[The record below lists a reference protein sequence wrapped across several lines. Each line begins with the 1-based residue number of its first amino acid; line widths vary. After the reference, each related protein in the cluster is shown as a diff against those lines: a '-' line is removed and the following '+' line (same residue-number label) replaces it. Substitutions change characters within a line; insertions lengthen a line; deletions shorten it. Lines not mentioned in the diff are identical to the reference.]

1 MRVAIENKL
10 NFNNYAKKKKK
21 KCTKAAQDLSGF
33 SKRDGYL
40 NKDKVNIL

>member
-10 NFNNYAKKKKK
+10 NFNNYAKKKK

>member
-21 KCTKAAQDLSGF
+21 CTKAAQDPSGF

>member
-10 NFNNYAKKKKK
+10 NFNNYAKKKK

-33 SKRDGYL
+33 SKRDGYP

>member
-1 MRVAIENKL
+1 MQ
-10 NFNNYAKKKKK
+10 KKKKK
-21 KCTKAAQDLSGF
+21 KCTKAAQDLIGL

>member
-1 MRVAIENKL
+1 MRVTIENKL

-21 KCTKAAQDLSGF
+21 CTKAAQDLIGL

>member
-1 MRVAIENKL
+1 MQ
-10 NFNNYAKKKKK
+10 KKKKK
-21 KCTKAAQDLSGF
+21 STKAAQDLSGF